1 MANTSLTLVK
11 TWSAAGG
18 SDDTSS
24 TVVQWP
30 GGVGQMV
37 VKTTAGIFG
46 GAETARVKFEMSPD
60 DETTWVAIGGDSTL
74 AADGCV
80 NFDLNAC
87 DIRLTLSGSDGYFTL
102 KGYLTET
109 IKDGVWGKGIM
120 HCPN

>member
-11 TWSAAGG
+11 AWTADA
-18 SDDTSS
+18 SS

-37 VKTTAGIFG
+37 VDGDFG
-46 GAETARVKFEMSPD
+46 GGTITLDMSPD
-60 DETTWVAIGGDSTL
+60 DETTWVPIGGDSTVG
-74 AADGCV
+74 ADAVV

-87 DIRLTLSGSDGYFTL
+87 DLRLTLAGSTSPALNGW
-102 KGYLTET
+102 LTET
-109 IKDGVWGKGIM
+109 VKDGIWGKGIM